1 MVTISTDKLVENP
14 ETKKI
19 YGSSDDSTLKLS
31 ISLLGILEP
40 LIVFKIG
47 TSDQYQ
53 IISGNRRFEVAK
65 ELGISEIPISIIE
78 EKDIDEV
85 LSVGH
90 NEQRR
95 KLPSHYIKEW
105 RAYNSLHNLSQGKKS
120 SESIKA
126 TALRNELFNDVSKA
140 TMDRYLAVDKIA
152 QKLSGGNEKEYRK
165 LMAELDSSR
174 NADGTRKIFVKRLQ
188 EKENAEKIPENY
200 EYHSAE
206 AIIYQQ
212 SSADM
217 SQIKDGQVSAIVT
230 SPPYY
235 EMRDY
240 KIGKEQL
247 GHEESEDVFVE
258 RLVNHFDDCMRV
270 LDDKGTMWVNLAD
283 YIINFAYGMVPEKFT
298 IGMLNRGWILHD
310 KIIWLKNNP
319 VFNNAER
326 AVVAHEYIYVFKKK
340 QFVNYSFDWLK
351 ERDYRDNRFVIG
363 VKGDKV
369 KLRSIFDF
377 RDGVITTSVANNAK
391 LREYCERAGIHLTH
405 NATFPISIP
414 TIAILT
420 STQETELVCDPFN
433 GTATT
438 GRSAL
443 LFNRSYRGYDVSPG
457 FIMQSEIR
465 LDMPTEDD
473 LEFVNIEEIENL
485 VQIENKKIFDN
496 MMNPSGLQIKSKKTE
511 KASQELVL
519 DNLIKDGFTVISS
532 FPL

>member
-1 MVTISTDKLVENP
+1 MVTISTDKLIENP

-19 YGSSDDSTLKLS
+19 YGVSEDSTLKLS

-40 LIVFKIG
+40 LIVFQVG
-47 TSDQYQ
+47 DSDQYQ
-53 IISGNRRFEVAK
+53 IISGNRRLSVAK
-65 ELGISEIPISIIE
+65 ELGLNEVPVSVIE
-78 EKDIDEV
+78 PKNIDEV

-95 KLPSHYIKEW
+95 KLPSHYIREY
-105 RAYNSLHNLSQGKKS
+105 RAYNALHKTSQGKKDLVHK
-120 SESIKA
+120 KA
-126 TALRNELFNDVSKA
+126 IEVRNELFRDVKKS
-140 TMDRYLAVDKIA
+140 TMDRYLTIDKLA
-152 QKLSGGNEKEYRK
+152 RKLSDGDELEYQKMMNE
-165 LMAELDSSR
+165 LNSST
-174 NADGTRKIFVKRLQ
+174 NADGTRKSFVKRLQ
-188 EKENAEKIPENY
+188 EKENAERIPSDF
-200 EYHSAE
+200 EYHSAD
-206 AIIYQQ
+206 AIIYLQ
-212 SSADM
+212 SSSDM
-217 SQIKDGQVSAIVT
+217 SQIKDGEASAIVT

-240 KIGKEQL
+240 KSGKKQL

-258 RLVNHFDDCMRV
+258 RLVNHFDDCKRV
-270 LDDKGTMWVNLAD
+270 LNDRGTMWVNLGD
-283 YIINFAYGMVPEKFT
+283 FVIKQSYRMVPEKFT

-319 VFNNAER
+319 VFNNAAR
-326 AVVAHEYIYVFKKK
+326 ALVAHEYIYVFKKK
-340 QFVNYSFDWLK
+340 EQVNYSFDWLK
-351 ERDYRDNRFVIG
+351 ERDIRDNRFVIG

-420 STQETELVCDPFN
+420 STKELDLVIDPFN
-433 GTATT
+433 GVSGC

-443 LFNRSYRGYDVSPG
+443 LFNRVYKGFDVNPEY
-457 FIMQSEIR
+457 IKQSEIR
-465 LDMPTEDD
+465 LNMPTEED

-496 MMNPSGLQIKSKKTE
+496 MMNPFGLQIKSKKTE
-511 KASQELVL
+511 KASPELIL
-519 DNLIKDGFTVISS
+519 TNLIKDGFTVISS